1 MSVEF
6 NFPSSLDETTKR
18 SIMSKIGISYNTK
31 HDFSLIIDDGYNLAA
46 EVDNFCELIN
56 TLIASDD
63 FDVVFLDEVGGN
75 CVLRRNASTSNRNE
89 LFVHPPPFVAS
100 HKVKNSKAIVVANNG
115 SSSGRYFIYFGL
127 VVFFVAT
134 GIYAY
139 KRTTRKSK
147 K

>member
-6 NFPSSLDETTKR
+6 NFPSLFDETTKL

-31 HDFSLIIDDGYNLAA
+31 HDFSLIVDNGYNLAA

-89 LFVHPPPFVAS
+89 LFVHPPPFVS
-100 HKVKNSKAIVVANNG
+100 VQRVKNSKAIVVANNG
-115 SSSGRYFIYFGL
+115 AGSGRFPIYFGL
-127 VVFFVAT
+127 VIFFAAT

-139 KRTTRKSK
+139 KRSIRKSK